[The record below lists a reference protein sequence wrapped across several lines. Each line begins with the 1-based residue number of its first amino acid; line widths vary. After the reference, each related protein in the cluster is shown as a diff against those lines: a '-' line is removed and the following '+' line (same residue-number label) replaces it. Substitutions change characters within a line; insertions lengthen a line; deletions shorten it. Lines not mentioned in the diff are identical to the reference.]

1 MGSETPTAFF
11 NKTYEE
17 ALALMVEAK
26 EYIEWHEKDDGGLL
40 LDLDRL
46 RLSREAMR
54 VTARLTQIM
63 AWLFAQRAVFVGE
76 LTLAEA
82 AREPYTLSGQE
93 VCAPDDPGHILAAG
107 RLLGHVSLDT
117 TNRHYNQSRM
127 ISAVD
132 ALHEVIENLRQ
143 KWQGP

>member
-26 EYIEWHEKDDGGLL
+26 EYIEWHEKADGGLL

-63 AWLFAQRAVFVGE
+63 AWLFAQKAVFVGE

-82 AREPYTLSGQE
+82 ACEPYTLSGQE
-93 VCAPDDPGHILAAG
+93 VCVPDDSDHG
-107 RLLGHVSLDT
+107 RGLPAKMVDLLDRSYRLYIRVSRLDQLV
-117 TNRHYNQSRM
+117 RRE
-127 ISAVD
+127 A
-132 ALHEVIENLRQ
+132 R
-143 KWQGP
+143 

>member
-17 ALALMVEAK
+17 ALALMVETK
-26 EYIEWHEKDDGGLL
+26 VYIERHEKDDGGLL
-40 LDLDRL
+40 LDLDRM

-63 AWLFAQRAVFVGE
+63 AWLFAQKAVFVGE

-82 AREPYTLSGQE
+82 AREPYTLSVRE
-93 VCAPDDPGHILAAG
+93 VYEPDDSDHG
-107 RLLGHVSLDT
+107 RGLPAKMVDLLDRSHRLYVRVSRLDQLV
-117 TNRHYNQSRM
+117 RRE
-127 ISAVD
+127 A
-132 ALHEVIENLRQ
+132 R
-143 KWQGP
+143 

>member
-17 ALALMVEAK
+17 ALALMVETK
-26 EYIEWHEKDDGGLL
+26 EYIEWHQKDDGGLL

-63 AWLFAQRAVFVGE
+63 AWLFAQKAVFVGE

-82 AREPYTLSGQE
+82 AREPYTLSVQE
-93 VCAPDDPGHILAAG
+93 VCVPDDSDHG
-107 RLLGHVSLDT
+107 RGLPAKMVDLLDRSYRLYVRVSRLDQLV
-117 TNRHYNQSRM
+117 RRE
-127 ISAVD
+127 A
-132 ALHEVIENLRQ
+132 R
-143 KWQGP
+143 

>member
-26 EYIEWHEKDDGGLL
+26 EYLEWHEKDDGGLL

-63 AWLFAQRAVFVGE
+63 AWLFVQKAVFAGD

-93 VCAPDDPGHILAAG
+93 VCAPDDANHG
-107 RLLGHVSLDT
+107 RGLPAKMVDLLDRSHRLYVRVSRLDQLV
-117 TNRHYNQSRM
+117 RRE
-127 ISAVD
+127 A
-132 ALHEVIENLRQ
+132 R
-143 KWQGP
+143 

>member
-1 MGSETPTAFF
+1 MDSESPTAFF

-26 EYIEWHEKDDGGLL
+26 EYIEWHERDDGGLL
-40 LDLDRL
+40 LDLDRM

-54 VTARLTQIM
+54 VTARLTEIM
-63 AWLFAQRAVFVGE
+63 AWLFAQKAVFLGE

-93 VCAPDDPGHILAAG
+93 VCAPDDPGDRRGLPPTMVDLLDRSHRLYVRVSRLDRLVRRQAG
-107 RLLGHVSLDT
+107 
-117 TNRHYNQSRM
+117 
-127 ISAVD
+127 
-132 ALHEVIENLRQ
+132 
-143 KWQGP
+143 

>member
-17 ALALMVEAK
+17 ALALMVETK

-63 AWLFAQRAVFVGE
+63 AWLFAQKAVFVGE

-82 AREPYTLSGQE
+82 AAEPYTLSGQE
-93 VCAPDDPGHILAAG
+93 VCAPDDADHRRGLPAKMVDLLDRSHHLYVRVS
-107 RLLGHVSLDT
+107 RLDQLV
-117 TNRHYNQSRM
+117 R
-127 ISAVD
+127 
-132 ALHEVIENLRQ
+132 RQ
-143 KWQGP
+143 AR

>member
-26 EYIEWHEKDDGGLL
+26 EYLEWHERDDGGLL

-54 VTARLTQIM
+54 VTARLTEIM
-63 AWLFAQRAVFVGE
+63 AWLFVQKAVVVGE
-76 LTLAEA
+76 LTRAEA

-93 VCAPDDPGHILAAG
+93 VCAPDDPDHGHGLPAKMVDLLDRSH
-107 RLLGHVSLDT
+107 RLYVRVSRLDQLV
-117 TNRHYNQSRM
+117 RRE
-127 ISAVD
+127 A
-132 ALHEVIENLRQ
+132 R
-143 KWQGP
+143 

>member
-26 EYIEWHEKDDGGLL
+26 EYLEWHEKDDGGLL

-63 AWLFAQRAVFVGE
+63 AWLFAQKAVFAGE

-93 VCAPDDPGHILAAG
+93 VCVPDGPDDGSGLPAKMVDLLDRSH
-107 RLLGHVSLDT
+107 RLYVRVSRLD
-117 TNRHYNQSRM
+117 RLVRRE
-127 ISAVD
+127 A
-132 ALHEVIENLRQ
+132 R
-143 KWQGP
+143 

>member
-26 EYIEWHEKDDGGLL
+26 EYLEGHENDGGRLL

-63 AWLFAQRAVFVGE
+63 
-76 LTLAEA
+76 
-82 AREPYTLSGQE
+82 PPS
-93 VCAPDDPGHILAAG
+93 C
-107 RLLGHVSLDT
+107 S
-117 TNRHYNQSRM
+117 
-127 ISAVD
+127 
-132 ALHEVIENLRQ
+132 
-143 KWQGP
+143 

>member
-11 NKTYEE
+11 NKTFEE

-26 EYIEWHEKDDGGLL
+26 EYLEWHEKDDGGRL

-46 RLSREAMR
+46 RLGREAMR

-63 AWLFAQRAVFVGE
+63 AWLFAQKAVFAGE

-93 VCAPDDPGHILAAG
+93 VCVPDGPDDGSGLPAKMVDLLDRSH
-107 RLLGHVSLDT
+107 RLYVRVSRLD
-117 TNRHYNQSRM
+117 RLVRRE
-127 ISAVD
+127 A
-132 ALHEVIENLRQ
+132 R
-143 KWQGP
+143 

>member
-26 EYIEWHEKDDGGLL
+26 EYLEWHENDDGRLL

-63 AWLFAQRAVFVGE
+63 AWLFVQKGVFVGE
-76 LTLAEA
+76 LTRAEA

-93 VCAPDDPGHILAAG
+93 MCAPDDPDHG
-107 RLLGHVSLDT
+107 RGLPAKMVDLLDRSHRLYVRVSRLDQLV
-117 TNRHYNQSRM
+117 R
-127 ISAVD
+127 
-132 ALHEVIENLRQ
+132 RQ
-143 KWQGP
+143 AR

>member
-26 EYIEWHEKDDGGLL
+26 EYIEWHERDDGGLL

-63 AWLFAQRAVFVGE
+63 AWLFARKAVFVGE

-93 VCAPDDPGHILAAG
+93 TCAPNDSDHGLPAKMVDLLDRSHHLYVRVSRLDQLVRRQG
-107 RLLGHVSLDT
+107 R
-117 TNRHYNQSRM
+117 
-127 ISAVD
+127 
-132 ALHEVIENLRQ
+132 
-143 KWQGP
+143 

>member
-26 EYIEWHEKDDGGLL
+26 EYLEWHEKDDGGLL

-63 AWLFAQRAVFVGE
+63 AWLFAQKAVFAGE

-93 VCAPDDPGHILAAG
+93 VCVPDDPDDGSGLPAKMVDLLDRSH
-107 RLLGHVSLDT
+107 RLYVRVSRLD
-117 TNRHYNQSRM
+117 RLVRRE
-127 ISAVD
+127 A
-132 ALHEVIENLRQ
+132 R
-143 KWQGP
+143 

>member
-46 RLSREAMR
+46 RLSREVMR

-63 AWLFAQRAVFVGE
+63 AWLFAQKAVFVGE

-82 AREPYTLSGQE
+82 AREPYTLSGQD
-93 VCAPDDPGHILAAG
+93 VCAPDDPDHVHGLPAKMVDLLDRSH
-107 RLLGHVSLDT
+107 RLYVRVSRLDQLV
-117 TNRHYNQSRM
+117 RRE
-127 ISAVD
+127 A
-132 ALHEVIENLRQ
+132 R
-143 KWQGP
+143 

>member
-1 MGSETPTAFF
+1 MESESPTAFF

-26 EYIEWHEKDDGGLL
+26 EYIEWHENDDGGLL

-54 VTARLTQIM
+54 VTARLTEIM
-63 AWLFAQRAVFVGE
+63 AWLFAQKAVFVGE

-93 VCAPDDPGHILAAG
+93 ECAPGDPDHGRGLPAKMIDLLDRSHRLYVRVSRLDQLVRRQAG
-107 RLLGHVSLDT
+107 
-117 TNRHYNQSRM
+117 
-127 ISAVD
+127 
-132 ALHEVIENLRQ
+132 
-143 KWQGP
+143 

>member
-26 EYIEWHEKDDGGLL
+26 EYIEWHEKADGGLL
-40 LDLDRL
+40 LDLDRM

-63 AWLFAQRAVFVGE
+63 AWLFAQKAVFVGE

-93 VCAPDDPGHILAAG
+93 VCAPDDPDHGLPAKMVDLLDRSH
-107 RLLGHVSLDT
+107 RLYVRVSRLDQLV
-117 TNRHYNQSRM
+117 RRE
-127 ISAVD
+127 A
-132 ALHEVIENLRQ
+132 R
-143 KWQGP
+143 

>member
-26 EYIEWHEKDDGGLL
+26 EYLEWREKDDGGLL

-93 VCAPDDPGHILAAG
+93 VCAPDDPGHVHGLPAKMVDLLDRSH
-107 RLLGHVSLDT
+107 RLYVRVSRLDQLV
-117 TNRHYNQSRM
+117 RRE
-127 ISAVD
+127 A
-132 ALHEVIENLRQ
+132 R
-143 KWQGP
+143 

>member
-40 LDLDRL
+40 LDLDRM

-63 AWLFAQRAVFVGE
+63 AWLFAPRAVFVGE

-93 VCAPDDPGHILAAG
+93 VCAPDDPGHVHGLPEKMVDLLDRSH
-107 RLLGHVSLDT
+107 RLYVRVSRLDQLV
-117 TNRHYNQSRM
+117 RRE
-127 ISAVD
+127 A
-132 ALHEVIENLRQ
+132 R
-143 KWQGP
+143 

>member
-26 EYIEWHEKDDGGLL
+26 EYLEGRENDDGGLL

-63 AWLFAQRAVFVGE
+63 AWLFAQKAVFAGE

-93 VCAPDDPGHILAAG
+93 VCVPDGPDDGSGLPAKMVDLLDRSH
-107 RLLGHVSLDT
+107 RLYVRVSRLD
-117 TNRHYNQSRM
+117 RLVRRE
-127 ISAVD
+127 A
-132 ALHEVIENLRQ
+132 R
-143 KWQGP
+143 

>member
-17 ALALMVEAK
+17 ALALMVETK
-26 EYIEWHEKDDGGLL
+26 EYIEWHQKDDRGLL

-63 AWLFAQRAVFVGE
+63 AWLFAQKAVFVGE

-82 AREPYTLSGQE
+82 AREPYTLSVQE
-93 VCAPDDPGHILAAG
+93 VCMPDDSDHG
-107 RLLGHVSLDT
+107 RGLPAKMVDLLDRSYRLYVRVSRLDQLV
-117 TNRHYNQSRM
+117 RRE
-127 ISAVD
+127 A
-132 ALHEVIENLRQ
+132 R
-143 KWQGP
+143 

>member
-17 ALALMVEAK
+17 ALALMVEAMQ
-26 EYIEWHEKDDGGLL
+26 YLEWHENEDGGLL

-63 AWLFAQRAVFVGE
+63 AWLFAQKAVFAGE

-93 VCAPDDPGHILAAG
+93 VCAPDDSAHVHGLPAKMVDLLERSH
-107 RLLGHVSLDT
+107 RLYVRVSRLDQLV
-117 TNRHYNQSRM
+117 RRE
-127 ISAVD
+127 A
-132 ALHEVIENLRQ
+132 R
-143 KWQGP
+143 

>member
-1 MGSETPTAFF
+1 MGSVTSTAFF

-26 EYIEWHEKDDGGLL
+26 EYLEWHERDDGGLL
-40 LDLDRL
+40 VDLDRM

-63 AWLFAQRAVFVGE
+63 AWLFAQRAVFFGD
-76 LTLAEA
+76 LTRAEA

-93 VCAPDDPGHILAAG
+93 VCLPDDTGDTSGLPAKMVDLLDRSH
-107 RLLGHVSLDT
+107 RLYVRVSRLDQLV
-117 TNRHYNQSRM
+117 RRE
-127 ISAVD
+127 A
-132 ALHEVIENLRQ
+132 R
-143 KWQGP
+143 

>member
-17 ALALMVEAK
+17 ALALMVETK
-26 EYIEWHEKDDGGLL
+26 EYIEWHESDDGGLL
-40 LDLDRL
+40 PDLDRL

-63 AWLFAQRAVFVGE
+63 AWLFAQKAVFVGE

-82 AREPYTLSGQE
+82 AAEPYTLSGQE
-93 VCAPDDPGHILAAG
+93 VCAPDDADYRRGLPAKMVDLLDRSHHLYVRVSRLDQLVRRQG
-107 RLLGHVSLDT
+107 R
-117 TNRHYNQSRM
+117 
-127 ISAVD
+127 
-132 ALHEVIENLRQ
+132 
-143 KWQGP
+143 